1 MKVPKARK
9 LPSGTWRVQMRLG
22 GESINVTAR
31 TEKECTRQ
39 AQLIKA
45 EYLTGKRQ
53 PPKSEGERYPTLT
66 EAIDQYLATRDS
78 SLSPA
83 TVRGYTRIQ
92 ENRFKGLMQQSLSDI
107 TDEDYLEA
115 CNQEAK
121 LCSAKTLKNAWSFV
135 RSVVQYTTGKKPPEA
150 PLPQVVPNVR
160 PFLDADEIQIFRN
173 AVRGNKYEIPIL
185 LALTS
190 LRRSEIMA
198 LRWENVDLKR
208 RRILVKGAAVIDK
221 DNKLV
226 QKPENKNQ
234 SSTRYVPI
242 LMDELYE
249 ALKAAK
255 KSSGL
260 IVTCNPNTIW
270 ANIRRICERSG
281 LPPVGIHGLRHSFA
295 SLAYHLQVPEKY
307 TMAIGGWN
315 DDRTMKKIYTHI
327 AQGDVKRYED
337 AFSGFF
343 KNAHK
348 NAHDNTE

>member
-9 LPSGTWRVQMRLG
+9 VSSGNWFIQLRLG
-22 GESINVTAR
+22 GENINITAT

-39 AQLIKA
+39 AQFVKA

-53 PPKSEGERYPTLT
+53 PPEPEGEKYPTLA
-66 EAIDQYLATRDS
+66 EAIDLYLAARDS
-78 SLSPA
+78 ALSPA
-83 TVRGYTRIQ
+83 TGPGYTRIKA
-92 ENRFKGLMQQSLSDI
+92 NRFKGLMQRSLSDI
-107 TDEDYLEA
+107 TDEDYLDA

-121 LCSAKTLKNAWSFV
+121 LCAAKTLKNAWSFV
-135 RSVVQYTTGKKPPEA
+135 RSVVEYTTGKKPPDA
-150 PLPQVVPNVR
+150 PLPQVIPNVR

-173 AVRGNKYEIPIL
+173 AVRGNQYEIPIL

-208 RRILVKGAAVIDK
+208 RRILVKGAAVYDK
-221 DNKLV
+221 DDKLV

-242 LMDELYE
+242 LMDELFE

-255 KSSGL
+255 KPSGL

-270 ANIRRICERSG
+270 ANIRRICKRND

-295 SLAYHLQVPEKY
+295 SLAYHLQVPDKY

-315 DDRTMKKIYTHI
+315 DERTMKKIYTHI
-327 AQGDVKRYED
+327 AQGDVKKYED
-337 AFSGFF
+337 AFSDFF
-343 KNAHK
+343 KNA
-348 NAHDNTE
+348 N